1 MATKLGNQSIYLL
14 VAQLKNPNKTHQ
26 EANRHV
32 NQFTIITI
40 LSG

>member
-14 VAQLKNPNKTHQ
+14 VAQLKKLNKTHQ
-26 EANRHV
+26 VANRHV
-32 NQFTIITI
+32 NLFTIGTI